1 MNRKDA
7 GEMKR
12 VWNRIIIDGIGGM
25 SIGVFST
32 WILGTMI
39 AETAV
44 YIPGTIG
51 SYMVMVANVL
61 KTLTGAGIG
70 VAMAVKIGAGSLL
83 ALSGGLVGMIGA
95 FPLLSSPI
103 AYGKPGDML
112 CAFVC
117 AFLALNI
124 GGLVCGR
131 TKADIFLTPIVTV
144 GCGAVLAFFIGPY
157 SLRFTKYLGHLVT
170 MGMEQKPILMSIIVG
185 VLMGMLL
192 TFPVNS
198 GWIAAVFHVGGLAGG
213 AAVIGGCCQMVGFA
227 VMSFREN
234 GVTGLF
240 SQGIGTSML
249 QMPNIIRKPTIWLP
263 PIIASALLAPVGTVL
278 LEMKCNASGAGMGSC
293 AFIGQIASY
302 HAMVGQ
308 NGIALTLL
316 KIFGMHLLMP
326 AIVTMLVGEGMR
338 RMNLI
343 KSGDMTI
350 RW

>member
-1 MNRKDA
+1 
-7 GEMKR
+7 MKR
-12 VWNRIIIDGIGGM
+12 VWNRVIIDGIGGM
-25 SIGVFST
+25 SIGVFAT
-32 WILGTMI
+32 LILGTILAEI
-39 AETAV
+39 AIFV
-44 YIPGTIG
+44 PGTAG
-51 SYMVMVANVL
+51 SYMTMIANVL
-61 KTLTGAGIG
+61 KTMTGAGIG
-70 VAMAVKIGAGSLL
+70 VAMAVKLEAIPLSAV
-83 ALSGGLVGMIGA
+83 SGGLVGMLGA
-95 FPLLSSPI
+95 FPLLSAPME
-103 AYGKPGDML
+103 YGKPGDLL

-117 AFLALNI
+117 SFLALNI

-131 TKADIFLTPIVTV
+131 TKADIFLIPVVTI
-144 GCGAVLAFFIGPY
+144 GSGAVLAFFFGPY
-157 SLRFTKYLGHLVT
+157 SLRFTRYLGHLVNL
-170 MGMEQKPILMSIIVG
+170 GMEQSPIIMSIIVG

-192 TFPVNS
+192 TFPVYS
-198 GWIAAVFHVGGLAGG
+198 GWIAVAFHVGGLAGG

-278 LEMKCNASGAGMGSC
+278 LEMKCTASGAGMGSC
-293 AFIGQIASY
+293 ALVGQVATY

-316 KIFGMHLLMP
+316 KIFGMHFLMP
-326 AIVTMLVGEGMR
+326 AIVTMLVAEGMR

-343 KSGDMTI
+343 KTGDMAI